1 MHEGPPGAL
10 GALPPVPPGRPGA
23 DLQATADVKRRLAF
37 WLAASLMV
45 GGAAVLGLVLGF
57 ALILAVLSVLHD
69 LRH

>member
-1 MHEGPPGAL
+1 VHEGPPGPL
-10 GALPPVPPGRPGA
+10 GALPPVPPGRAGA
-23 DLQATADVKRRLAF
+23 DLPAPDDVKRRLGF

-57 ALILAVLSVLHD
+57 ALMLAVLSVLHD